1 MIRDGW
7 RPVRALDRYVLGVL
21 ADRWAP
27 PARTPFLLDVSRGAD
42 GVAAELARVGFRV
55 TRITLMDSS
64 LETVS
69 ERLAGLSRGFDAVLC
84 RDVLELVDDPR
95 EVIGRAARRL
105 RPGGVFVY
113 GVGERCRPL
122 DRILPQWLAPRGRP
136 VVSASDMAALL
147 HRLGLSPREVL
158 PLGSGAYM
166 GHSVMRA
173 DRPVPATGQGFMQL
187 QDRLADALEPRRVGD
202 LTW

>member
-1 MIRDGW
+1 M
-7 RPVRALDRYVLGVL
+7 RAPAYYVLRLL

-42 GVAAELARVGFRV
+42 GVAAELERVGFRV
-55 TRITLMDSS
+55 TPITLMDSS

-69 ERLAGLSRGFDAVLC
+69 ERLAGLSRDFDAVVC

-113 GVGERCRPL
+113 GVGPGRRPL
-122 DRILPQWLAPRGRP
+122 ARILPHWLAPRGRP
-136 VVSASDMAALL
+136 VVPPGDMAALL
-147 HRLGLSPREVL
+147 HRLGLSPREVI
-158 PLGSGAYM
+158 PLDGGAYM

-173 DRPVPATGQGFMQL
+173 DRPVPATGQDFMQL
-187 QDRLADALEPRRVGD
+187 QDRIADALEPRRVGD

>member
-1 MIRDGW
+1 M
-7 RPVRALDRYVLGVL
+7 PALDHYVLRLL

-55 TRITLMDSS
+55 TPITIMDSS

-69 ERLAGLSRGFDAVLC
+69 ERLAGSSRGFDAVVC

-113 GVGERCRPL
+113 GVGPGRRPL
-122 DRILPQWLAPRGRP
+122 DRMLPHWLAPRTRP
-136 VVSASDMAALL
+136 VVPPGDMAALL
-147 HRLGLSPREVL
+147 HRLGLSPREAI
-158 PLGSGAYM
+158 PLDGGGYM

-173 DRPVPATGQGFMQL
+173 DRPVPATGQSFMQP
-187 QDRLADALEPRRVGD
+187 QDRIPDALEPRRAGD